1 MASRL
6 EQALARFRR
15 GRHQP
20 EADPPL
26 AEAAQ
31 EAAKPPTGP
40 PKADAFRARVEERLR
55 NLEQQV
61 SEIKGRVN
69 GLIFLVAGTA
79 LTQVIMKLMQ

>member
-15 GRHQP
+15 RQQ
-20 EADPPL
+20 
-26 AEAAQ
+26 AAQ
-31 EAAKPPTGP
+31 EAAKPPTGRG
-40 PKADAFRARVEERLR
+40 ADAFRARVEERLR

-61 SEIKGRVN
+61 SEVKGRVN

-79 LTQVIMKLMQ
+79 LTQVIIKVLQ

>member
-1 MASRL
+1 MTSRL

-15 GRHQP
+15 GRR
-20 EADPPL
+20 
-26 AEAAQ
+26 AAQ
-31 EAAKPPTGP
+31 EAAKPPTGRG
-40 PKADAFRARVEERLR
+40 DAFRVRVEERLR

>member
-15 GRHQP
+15 RRQ
-20 EADPPL
+20 
-26 AEAAQ
+26 AAQ
-31 EAAKPPTGP
+31 EAAKPPSGRGS
-40 PKADAFRARVEERLR
+40 DAFRARVEERLR

-79 LTQVIMKLMQ
+79 LTQVIMKLLQ

>member
-15 GRHQP
+15 RQQ
-20 EADPPL
+20 AT
-26 AEAAQ
+26 Q
-31 EAAKPPTGP
+31 EAPNLPTGRG
-40 PKADAFRARVEERLR
+40 ADAFRARVEERLR

>member
-15 GRHQP
+15 GRQ
-20 EADPPL
+20 
-26 AEAAQ
+26 AAQ
-31 EAAKPPTGP
+31 EAAKPPTGRN
-40 PKADAFRARVEERLR
+40 DAFRARVEERLR
-55 NLEQQV
+55 HLEQQV
-61 SEIKGRVN
+61 SEVKGRVN

>member
-15 GRHQP
+15 RQ
-20 EADPPL
+20 
-26 AEAAQ
+26 Q
-31 EAAKPPTGP
+31 AAKPPTGRGSE
-40 PKADAFRARVEERLR
+40 AFRARVEERLR

-79 LTQVIMKLMQ
+79 LTQVIIKVLQ

>member
-15 GRHQP
+15 RQT
-20 EADPPL
+20 
-26 AEAAQ
+26 
-31 EAAKPPTGP
+31 EAAKLPTGRSR
-40 PKADAFRARVEERLR
+40 DAFRVRVEERLR

>member
-6 EQALARFRR
+6 EQALTRFRR
-15 GRHQP
+15 GRQ
-20 EADPPL
+20 
-26 AEAAQ
+26 AAQ
-31 EAAKPPTGP
+31 EAAKPPTGGG
-40 PKADAFRARVEERLR
+40 DAFRARVEERLR

-79 LTQVIMKLMQ
+79 LTQVIIKVLQ

>member
-6 EQALARFRR
+6 EQALARFRHR
-15 GRHQP
+15 QQT
-20 EADPPL
+20 
-26 AEAAQ
+26 AQ
-31 EAAKPPTGP
+31 EAAKAPTGRSG
-40 PKADAFRARVEERLR
+40 DAFRARVEERLR

>member
-15 GRHQP
+15 GRQ
-20 EADPPL
+20 
-26 AEAAQ
+26 AAQ
-31 EAAKPPTGP
+31 EAAKPPTGRG
-40 PKADAFRARVEERLR
+40 DAFRARVEERLR

>member
-15 GRHQP
+15 TRQ
-20 EADPPL
+20 
-26 AEAAQ
+26 AAP
-31 EAAKPPTGP
+31 EAAKAPRGS
-40 PKADAFRARVEERLR
+40 DAFRVRVEERLR

-61 SEIKGRVN
+61 GEIKGRVN

-79 LTQVIMKLMQ
+79 LTQVIIKVLQ

>member
-15 GRHQP
+15 RRQ
-20 EADPPL
+20 AT
-26 AEAAQ
+26 Q
-31 EAAKPPTGP
+31 EATKPPSGRGS
-40 PKADAFRARVEERLR
+40 DAFRARVEERLR

-79 LTQVIMKLMQ
+79 LTKVIMKLMQ

>member
-6 EQALARFRR
+6 EQALACFRR
-15 GRHQP
+15 RQQ
-20 EADPPL
+20 E
-26 AEAAQ
+26 AQ
-31 EAAKPPTGP
+31 EAAKPARG
-40 PKADAFRARVEERLR
+40 ADAFRARVEERLR